1 MRQITVAVWSIISV
15 REAMKMKTVVY
26 ADVLVVINIIVNYFL
41 LRASAAV
48 ISFDFKAWRFLA
60 SSALGGAFS
69 LIIFVDSV
77 PAAALTAVKIIF
89 LPLMVLTAFGY
100 GSLRR
105 FFKCCAAFF
114 AANAAFAGLM
124 LAGCAFLFPDSV
136 IYKNSV
142 VYFDINIL
150 TLTVAAVVCYAVLSV
165 IARAVRSYTPP
176 QSVCSIRLTKEGRSV
191 EGRALFDTG
200 NSLCDSFSGRPVV
213 IAERKF
219 IEGLLPPGN
228 CGGELDITA
237 LHGFRL
243 IPYTTVGGAG
253 ALPAFPADCIEIF
266 GGEGRRVENIYI
278 AVTEKRIVHG
288 GYSALIGAALFD

>member
-1 MRQITVAVWSIISV
+1 
-15 REAMKMKTVVY
+15 MKMKTVVY

-48 ISFDFKAWRFLA
+48 ISFDFKAWRFLV

-69 LIIFVDSV
+69 LIIFVDGL
-77 PAAALTAVKIIF
+77 PAAALAAVKF
-89 LPLMVLTAFGY
+89 LFLLLIVLAAFGY
-100 GSLRR
+100 GSFKR
-105 FFKCCAAFF
+105 FFKCCAAFL
-114 AANAAFAGLM
+114 ASNLAFAGLM
-124 LAGCAFLFPDSV
+124 LAGRAFLFPDSIV
-136 IYKNSV
+136 YKNSV

-165 IARAVRSYTPP
+165 ISRAVRNRTPP
-176 QSVCSIRLTKEGRSV
+176 QSVCSIRLTKDGRSV

-213 IAERKF
+213 IAERRF
-219 IEGLLPPGN
+219 IEALLPPEMRGDK
-228 CGGELDITA
+228 LDITA

-253 ALPAFPADCIEIF
+253 ALPAFPADSVEIF
-266 GGEGRRVENIYI
+266 CGEGRRVENIYI

-288 GYSALIGAALFD
+288 GYSALIGAPLFE